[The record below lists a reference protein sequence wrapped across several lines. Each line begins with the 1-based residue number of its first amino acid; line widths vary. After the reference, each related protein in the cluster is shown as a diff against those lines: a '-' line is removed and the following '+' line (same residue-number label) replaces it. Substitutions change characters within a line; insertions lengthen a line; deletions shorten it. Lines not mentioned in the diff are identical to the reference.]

1 MVWIRLAR
9 PNHIKSDPEE
19 IYDATSA
26 ELHKRRTVALQG
38 VVPWHHA
45 SGSAWCHLPVPP
57 DRKGSQGVSSRA
69 DGGDMRRPGPTQD
82 AVVQGGPLLASSGG
96 RRVPATVSKANFWE
110 RRASTKW
117 DDRPEILTETAGEA
131 NPLLSV
137 LQLAWSE
144 GILQQRR
151 LRNASTRAQT
161 QLSSKALKQQPKH
174 STARLMFAAGLEM
187 VSVPW
192 GRDAIVQE
200 TACGRLVGLTPWQT
214 TEKDHQ
220 SFART
225 VQVGHSL
232 HASMQRH

>member
-1 MVWIRLAR
+1 M
-9 PNHIKSDPEE
+9 
-19 IYDATSA
+19 
-26 ELHKRRTVALQG
+26 
-38 VVPWHHA
+38 A
-45 SGSAWCHLPVPP
+45 SCLRICLVPP
-57 DRKGSQGVSSRA
+57 PSPTRPQGIARGKQPRRRHQTATTCDGLAPRRMPWSKEAPFWHPRGLGAFQRRFQKQISGKDERPPNGTIAQKSSQ
-69 DGGDMRRPGPTQD
+69 RPQ
-82 AVVQGGPLLASSGG
+82 
-96 RRVPATVSKANFWE
+96 
-110 RRASTKW
+110 
-117 DDRPEILTETAGEA
+117 EA

-220 SFART
+220 SFAQT